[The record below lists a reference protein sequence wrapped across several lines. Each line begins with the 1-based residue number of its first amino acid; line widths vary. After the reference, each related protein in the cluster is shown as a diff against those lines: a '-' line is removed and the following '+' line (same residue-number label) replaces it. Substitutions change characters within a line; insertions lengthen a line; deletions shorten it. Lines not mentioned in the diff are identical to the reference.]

1 MSKKFI
7 FLIPTLEIGGAEI
20 STIVLINKLSIEN
33 NVIDILTCKEDGI
46 LRKSIDS
53 RVRIIKL
60 PHIKLSRCIL
70 SISNHIK
77 EFEPNI
83 IFSIIFNCNIITML
97 SAFISR
103 HKCLKI
109 ISERQSTYISLKEY
123 DFLSRQIVKIIS
135 LIAFAYS
142 DKIIAVS
149 NGVKNDLAKIFPL
162 LRHKIF
168 IIHNG
173 FNIKKINNEILKKPE
188 NKKFNYLKNIK
199 KIKILLACGR
209 LADQKG
215 FISLIN
221 ASYILRKHIN
231 FHLFIIGEGPQRIE
245 LEKYIRQKNLEEY
258 ISLIGKV
265 ENPFTFMAKSDLFIL
280 SSKSEGLPGVLI
292 QALICNAQVIS
303 TDCPHGPKEILK
315 NGLYG
320 NLVKVN
326 DHISLAKGIINQLNN
341 PIIYDNEVI
350 KKRYDIECIIND
362 YKKILNIYNVRDHRH
377 NK

>member
-20 STIVLINKLSIEN
+20 STIVLINKLSKEN

-46 LRKSIDS
+46 LKKTIDS
-53 RVRIIKL
+53 RVRIIQL
-60 PHIKLSRCIL
+60 PHKKLSRCIL

-77 EFEPNI
+77 KFKPNI
-83 IFSIIFNCNIITML
+83 IFSIIFNCNIIAMFST
-97 SAFISR
+97 FISR

-109 ISERQSTYISLKEY
+109 ISERQSTYISLEEY
-123 DFLSRQIVKIIS
+123 SFLIRQIVKLIS
-135 LIAFAYS
+135 FIAFAYS

-149 NGVKNDLAKIFPL
+149 LGEKNDLGKIFPL
-162 LRHKIF
+162 LKPKIF
-168 IIHNG
+168 TIYNG
-173 FNIKKINNEILKKPE
+173 FNIKKISNEILEIPK
-188 NKKFNYLKNIK
+188 NKKFNDLKNK
-199 KIKILLACGR
+199 KTKILLACGR

-215 FISLIN
+215 FMTLIK
-221 ASYILRKHIN
+221 ASYILKKYIN
-231 FHLFIIGEGPQRIE
+231 FHLFIIGEGPQRKE
-245 LEKYIRQKNLEEY
+245 LEKYIKQKKLDNN

-265 ENPFTFMAKSDLFIL
+265 DNPFTYMARSDLFIL

-292 QALICNAQVIS
+292 QALICDSQVIS
-303 TDCPHGPKEILK
+303 TDCPHGPKEILQ

-326 DHISLAKGIINQLNN
+326 DHIQLAKGIMNQLNN
-341 PIIYDNEVI
+341 PIIYDNEEI
-350 KKRYDIECIIND
+350 KKRYDIKCIINE
-362 YKKILNIYNVRDHRH
+362 YKKILNINNVRDHRN

>member
-1 MSKKFI
+1 
-7 FLIPTLEIGGAEI
+7 
-20 STIVLINKLSIEN
+20 
-33 NVIDILTCKEDGI
+33 
-46 LRKSIDS
+46 
-53 RVRIIKL
+53 
-60 PHIKLSRCIL
+60 
-70 SISNHIK
+70 
-77 EFEPNI
+77 
-83 IFSIIFNCNIITML
+83 ML